1 MKNHYQAFYEAAVA
15 GDEQRIKKMVRD
27 DAYIGE
33 YQQGSSFCN
42 AAFQAALEGQHAA
55 VELLRK
61 YGASPHDIARGYAV
75 AYGYA
80 LEEAKK
86 EAAKEIH
93 SVEKIK
99 AHQAKAAEFARKV
112 EEYRRWHGASVNY
125 IGMGFAE
132 GGAVEKADEY
142 LKKYGATH
150 HYLHDYIAMGFA
162 RANRVDKVDEYQKEH
177 RADKTKIIQVYA
189 ETGNQ
194 EQVENILTLEKPGK
208 DKIKLAKAAM
218 TGYGIGGHE
227 DKLQAL
233 VTAHKLGDFSEER
246 IKSYARGD
254 NLGLIENVPLK
265 IREGLY
271 CEVLMAEGAARGG
284 HSSIVREI
292 QIQAQEEK
300 IQTGMNSTEFNK
312 VIAEGYASG
321 GHINQVEKIRSKT
334 TGDGTEVED
343 LENSIVAGYA
353 TQRSM
358 FTSADELLYFL
369 SHSNTLHRPSEF
381 LKKLNKE
388 CATLDEKE
396 LNKLVKKAKQISEYM
411 RKGLDYEEAKVLY
424 THEKILLPIIHLYL
438 QNPINRDPLNTT
450 LASIIGLEP
459 TRIPGFIEKF
469 RKIIDPAV
477 SKIIDSH
484 KSYEPLFEGKSAEQ
498 LLESFLKKLDEGII
512 KYQKYADR
520 RIYTQSDKR
529 KKSIEMVDKKL
540 EALTHGNGSYEV
552 ILIEAIKTIKGHI
565 NETLSDH
572 RKTSILG
579 DFSFLNTPE
588 LVKVYRQAL
597 AVLPKGLVDDISAAI
612 IRFDSEPVNTVENQP
627 SAVSNNP

>member
-162 RANRVDKVDEYQKEH
+162 RAKIVDKVNEYQKEYNANK
-177 RADKTKIIQVYA
+177 RKIIQVYA

-194 EQVENILTLEKPGK
+194 KQVENILNNPGNENQRE
-208 DKIKLAKAAM
+208 LVKAAM
-218 TGYGIGGHE
+218 IGYGIGGHE

-233 VTAHKLGDFSEER
+233 IDGYVFLQGYSEER
-246 IKSYARGD
+246 TEAYAIGGNFELIK
-254 NLGLIENVPLK
+254 NVPPKLRGEQC
-265 IREGLY
+265 RE
-271 CEVLMAEGAARGG
+271 VSMAYGAARGG
-284 HSSIVREI
+284 HSSVIREI
-292 QIQAQEEK
+292 QTKVQDNSID
-300 IQTGMNSTEFNK
+300 IGMDSTGFNA
-312 VIAEGYASG
+312 VIAEGYARG
-321 GHINQVEKIRSKT
+321 RHINQVEKIRSKT

-411 RKGLDYEEAKVLY
+411 RKYGMDYEEAQVWYK
-424 THEKILLPIIHLYL
+424 HSKILFPFVENRFL
-438 QNPINRDPLNTT
+438 QENISHDVLKYEVLSRL
-450 LASIIGLEP
+450 IGLEP
-459 TRIPGFIEKF
+459 TRIPSFLEKV
-469 RKIIDPAV
+469 KNIGL
-477 SKIIDSH
+477 H